1 MADNKDKNDSDS
13 DETSAEGA
21 GLDPNAEG
29 AEGAPKRSKKKIII
43 IAGAVILLL
52 SSIGGAVFF
61 SGVLKKKPQPAE
73 HSAQGEADGHTAEG
87 DAAPTEEASAGGH
100 GGGESDGHG
109 GGHGGGSAP
118 KVTYVDLKDILVN
131 LNSTGSKSNFLKL
144 KVSLELTNAGG
155 ESVVKD
161 YEPRIFDTFQ
171 VYLRGLRVEDLK
183 GQQGIQSLR
192 QELLTRLQSTVPDAK
207 IKDILFREVLVQ

>member
-1 MADNKDKNDSDS
+1 MADNNESNS
-13 DETSAEGA
+13 EGSEEST
-21 GLDPNAEG
+21 LDPNAEG
-29 AEGAPKRSKKKIII
+29 AEGAPKKSKKKIII
-43 IAGAVILLL
+43 IVGAVVLLL

-61 SGVLKKKPQPAE
+61 SGILTKKTPKADATEKSTEGETADHNAEGGDAHAPAE
-73 HSAQGEADGHTAEG
+73 EA
-87 DAAPTEEASAGGH
+87 ASDH
-100 GGGESDGHG
+100 GGGDGHG
-109 GGHGGGSAP
+109 GGPVS
-118 KVTYVDLKDILVN
+118 KVAYADLKDILVN
-131 LNSTGSKSNFLKL
+131 LNSQGSKSNFLKL
-144 KVSLELTNAGG
+144 KVSLELTDAGG
-155 ESVVKD
+155 EAVVKA